1 MAYRFIPASSTDFT
15 ISSMLGQQSQFF
27 PVGYGKQ
34 QIANVLHNSIRLAL
48 KEPASPAHLSV
59 ETRDQ
64 LGLTPEDD
72 PVVHLEA
79 KELWGQFH
87 KSGTEMVITKSG
99 R

>member
-1 MAYRFIPASSTDFT
+1 MAYHFIPASSTDFT

-34 QIANVLHNSIRLAL
+34 QIANTLHNSIRLAL
-48 KEPASPAHLSV
+48 KEAASPAHLSV
-59 ETRDQ
+59 ETRD

-79 KELWGQFH
+79 KELWVQFH